1 MWWFW
6 VAVARFKVQ
15 WWMELWFS
23 EEVAFMLTST
33 IHLGGTQNMFVVPV
47 KATSAQEARAET

>member
-1 MWWFW
+1 M
-6 VAVARFKVQ
+6 AVLGGFCPDLGAVVGGTLFG
-15 WWMELWFS
+15 